1 VNARSKLFARLGKV
15 EMWVVG
21 VAWVLI
27 VIKSFFVYWAV
38 PHYHIPFSPLWIVG
52 PTIVFAAVATTIWL
66 VHRED

>member
-1 VNARSKLFARLGKV
+1 MNTPNKLFARLGKV

-27 VIKSFFVYWAV
+27 VIKSIFVYWAV
-38 PHYHIPFSPLWIVG
+38 PHYNIPFNALWIVG

-66 VHRED
+66 AHRED